1 MNATLTRLDATVRAS
16 HPELTAA
23 ARYYLATD
31 HQAAAVVD
39 ASLPTA
45 LGQCQTPLEYEFNA
59 IVCKPVPFTDPRQ
72 VTDRLTAPPEPENPS
87 NSLGFMDYLSP
98 TSWAM
103 KGFDIVLG
111 FDPISWLQERF
122 SGDWE
127 AVATMA
133 PVLSNTSAALHDLAL
148 NIQSGA
154 TTLRPLWQGNAGDAA
169 YDYFT
174 DLSTGIV
181 ALQEPLQQMATE
193 YTALADAVWAAGEAL
208 GGIIKGMVD
217 AAIIAGIAAA
227 AGTATSWTGVG
238 AVAGYG
244 VAGLEVVNLLNLW
257 GKATELYQLAG
268 AAVAG
273 FRAKLGSALNDLDT
287 ITLPTLPGG
296 TGYQHPVAEVAA

>member
-1 MNATLTRLDATVRAS
+1 MGTHAKEVTGGELIQIASGPHQQAITTVNGTLTRLDTIVRAS

-23 ARYYLATD
+23 ARYYLGTD
-31 HQAAAVVD
+31 HQAAAAVD

-59 IVCKPVPFTDPRQ
+59 IVCKPVPFTDPRR

-103 KGFDIVLG
+103 KGFDVVLG

-133 PVLSNTSAALHDLAL
+133 PVLSNTSAGLHDLAL

-154 TTLRPLWQGNAGDAA
+154 TTLHTLWQGNAGDAA

-174 DLSTGIV
+174 DLSTMRPGCHPV
-181 ALQEPLQQMATE
+181 RHS
-193 YTALADAVWAAGEAL
+193 V
-208 GGIIKGMVD
+208 
-217 AAIIAGIAAA
+217 
-227 AGTATSWTGVG
+227 
-238 AVAGYG
+238 
-244 VAGLEVVNLLNLW
+244 
-257 GKATELYQLAG
+257 QLSRITAG
-268 AAVAG
+268 ADPTADRSRSA
-273 FRAKLGSALNDLDT
+273 RA
-287 ITLPTLPGG
+287 PRP
-296 TGYQHPVAEVAA
+296 